1 MLDMKKIKFGILGVS
16 RHFILRISSGLS
28 RSSIVEMHGL
38 ASRRPEHARI
48 WAAKLSIPKWYGSYQ
63 ELLDDPEIDAVFIPL
78 PNHLH
83 EEWIKK
89 AADAGKHILCE
100 KPLTLTAAQAQAAI
114 AHCKKAGVKLMEAFM
129 YKFHPQWRRAQE
141 LSSVGEIGKLRFV
154 HTFFCYSNSNPRDI
168 RNNPEMG
175 GGALYDIGC
184 YAISAARFLF
194 QKEPVRV
201 LCVLTRDPDF
211 KTDIL
216 TSGILDFGEERATFS
231 VSTQTFNHQQVVL
244 LGSNGRIRIQLPFN
258 MYPDVPAELFVTTG
272 IGTRCI
278 KTGPCDQYRAEFE
291 EFAQAVINDTEPP
304 VPPADAVNNMKV
316 IDALFKSAESGEW
329 INL

>member
-1 MLDMKKIKFGILGVS
+1 MKKIKFGILGVS
-16 RHFILRISSGLS
+16 RHFILRVSSALT
-28 RSSIVEMHGL
+28 RSSAVETHGL
-38 ASRRPEHARI
+38 ASRRSEQAKT
-48 WAAKLSIPKWYGSYQ
+48 WAKKLGIPRWYGSYQ
-63 ELLDDPEIDAVFIPL
+63 ELLEDPEIDAVYIPL

-89 AADAGKHILCE
+89 AADAGKHVLCE
-100 KPLTLTAAQAQAAI
+100 KPLTLTAAQAQAAVDY
-114 AHCKKAGVKLMEAFM
+114 CKKAKVKIMEAFM
-129 YKFHPQWRRAQE
+129 YKCHPQWRRARE
-141 LSSVGEIGKLRFV
+141 LAAVGEIGKLRFV
-154 HTFFCYSNSNPRDI
+154 HTFFCYSNTNPRDI

-184 YAISAARFLF
+184 YAVSAARFLL

-231 VSTQTFNHQQVVL
+231 VSTQSFNYQQVEL
-244 LGSNGRIRIQLPFN
+244 LGSGGRMRIQIPFN

-272 IGTRCI
+272 VGTRCI
-278 KTGPCDQYRAEFE
+278 KTDPQDQYRIEFE
-291 EFAQAVINDTEPP
+291 EFAGSIINNSEPP
-304 VPPADAVNNMKV
+304 VPPSDAVGNMKV
-316 IDALFKSAESGEW
+316 IDALFQSAESGRW